1 MASLESLK
9 IREAAAQSMS
19 GRTVDDKSLAI
30 EIVHVA
36 TGDNPAVTVVSGTGI
51 TLADDDYTTGS
62 LAFSTYTNLG
72 KVVDEINANHNLY
85 WEARIID
92 GLRSTSTGSSVL
104 IPNSGI
110 TAVERGGETIYEVFI
125 DQSVND
131 SVFYRVSKD
140 RGVLRNDNARLK
152 TEEPLGSH
160 RVKITGIKYRENI
173 SAATLGGLRIYEFDA
188 TNVTET
194 LIWSSITV
202 DDTSTTHDFTD
213 NPITASDGNDLVVMF
228 NDSAITDTSTNFLQ
242 VDYIRE

>member
-9 IREAAAQSMS
+9 IRAAAAQTMS

-36 TGDNPAVTVVSGTGI
+36 SGSSPAVTVVSNTGI

-72 KVVDEINANHNLY
+72 KLVDEINTNHDLY
-85 WEARIID
+85 WEARVID

-104 IPNSGI
+104 LPNSGI
-110 TAVERGGETIYEVFI
+110 TAVTRGGETIYEVFM

-131 SVFYRVSKD
+131 SMFYRVSKD
-140 RGVLRNDNARLK
+140 RGVFRNDNARLK
-152 TEEPLGSH
+152 TEEPQRSN
-160 RVKITGIKYRENI
+160 RVKITGIKYRANI
-173 SAATLGGLRIYEFDA
+173 SAATLNGLRIYEFDTA
-188 TNVTET
+188 NVSET
-194 LIWSSITV
+194 QIWSSKTADNV
-202 DDTSTTHDFTD
+202 ATTHDFTD
-213 NPITASDGNDLVVMF
+213 NPITASDGNDLVVMI

-242 VDYIRE
+242 VDYVRE